1 MKLTRSITKTI
12 YLSGLALYVVSLFLP
27 AYSPLGIWNESGWDA
42 LKFVLNIDFNAV
54 KQINSIVQV
63 LNFAVLML
71 SALNSVLV
79 VILIG
84 LFPIRRYFNNKRWFK
99 NYCSRRNLVTS
110 ICNHNVNNGGRNR
123 FEIRLLYMVCFNYVN
138 LRFFS
143 PKTIQQ
149 QINVN
154 HLVTLL
160 LKVHSCRVAVLLEC

>member
-1 MKLTRSITKTI
+1 MKLTRSIAKII

-99 NYCSRRNLVTS
+99 IIVVAAILSLVYVTIMLIMAEEIVLRYGFYIWCVS
-110 ICNHNVNNGGRNR
+110 ITLIYASFH
-123 FEIRLLYMVCFNYVN
+123 
-138 LRFFS
+138 
-143 PKTIQQ
+143 PK
-149 QINVN
+149 
-154 HLVTLL
+154 LSSS
-160 LKVHSCRVAVLLEC
+160 K